1 MTTALD
7 DGYLPAR
14 SASLDIATRIAT
26 HIATIELARIIFCSA
41 LALALPCA
49 RTADAQIQSAPKS
62 IPAGGDQTLVLPPA
76 APAAAQPSA
85 AALRA
90 PEQSAPEQ
98 TSPEPDLGSD
108 NAPLPADLPAP
119 ENTGPRPYLGISVL
133 YTVSMRDGQ
142 QVSGLE
148 VMDVDA
154 DSPASRAGLKAR
166 TPMTTIGASG
176 ATAGELLGPLDAA
189 LKPLLAKSGQLGEDG
204 DLIVAIDDHR
214 VTSDSDLPDHLGR
227 LHPGDIIYLTVLRQ
241 QRGGRYKAVKLPVTL
256 GFPKSA
262 KATR

>member
-1 MTTALD
+1 MISISNFS
-7 DGYLPAR
+7 R
-14 SASLDIATRIAT
+14 
-26 HIATIELARIIFCSA
+26 
-41 LALALPCA
+41 LALCSTIVTAMLCA
-49 RTADAQIQSAPKS
+49 QPADAQIQSAPKS

-76 APAAAQPSA
+76 APAQPKA
-85 AALRA
+85 VAPRA
-90 PEQSAPEQ
+90 PDQSTPEQ

-108 NAPLPADLPAP
+108 NAPLPGDLPVP
-119 ENTGPRPYLGISVL
+119 ENSGPRPYLGISVL

-142 QVSGLE
+142 QVNGLE

-214 VTSDSDLPDHLGR
+214 VTSDSDLPDHLAR

-241 QRGGRYKAVKLPVTL
+241 KRGGTYKAVKLPVTL

>member
-1 MTTALD
+1 MILTINFSRLAVCSTLAIAL
-7 DGYLPAR
+7 L
-14 SASLDIATRIAT
+14 
-26 HIATIELARIIFCSA
+26 CSR
-41 LALALPCA
+41 P
-49 RTADAQIQSAPKS
+49 ADAQTQSAPKS

-76 APAAAQPSA
+76 APSVAQPSA
-85 AALRA
+85 AA
-90 PEQSAPEQ
+90 PHAPEQ

-142 QVSGLE
+142 QVNGLE

>member
-1 MTTALD
+1 ML
-7 DGYLPAR
+7 
-14 SASLDIATRIAT
+14 
-26 HIATIELARIIFCSA
+26 
-41 LALALPCA
+41 CA
-49 RTADAQIQSAPKS
+49 RPAGAQNPGAPQSIS
-62 IPAGGDQTLVLPPA
+62 AGGDQTLVLP
-76 APAAAQPSA
+76 SA
-85 AALRA
+85 AAPPAPSAEPPRA
-90 PEQSAPEQ
+90 PEGDAPGQSA
-98 TSPEPDLGSD
+98 PEPDLGSD

-119 ENTGPRPYLGISVL
+119 ENRGPRPYLGISVL

-142 QVSGLE
+142 QVTGLE

-189 LKPLLAKSGQLGEDG
+189 LRPLLAKSGQLGEDG

-214 VTSDSDLPDHLGR
+214 VSADSDLSDHLAR

-241 QRGGRYKAVKLPVTL
+241 QRGGSYKAVKLPVTL
-256 GFPKSA
+256 GFAKSA
-262 KATR
+262 SAAR

>member
-1 MTTALD
+1 MNLVR
-7 DGYLPAR
+7 LN
-14 SASLDIATRIAT
+14 L
-26 HIATIELARIIFCSA
+26 C
-41 LALALPCA
+41 LALAIAMLSA
-49 RTADAQIQSAPKS
+49 RPAGAQTQAAPKS

-76 APAAAQPSA
+76 APSAPPAVPPSA
-85 AALRA
+85 DAPRAPAQSMPEQTA
-90 PEQSAPEQ
+90 PEQS
-98 TSPEPDLGSD
+98 TPEPDLGSD

-119 ENTGPRPYLGISVL
+119 ENKGPRPYLGITVL
-133 YTVSMRDGQ
+133 YAVSTRAGQ
-142 QVSGLE
+142 KVSGLE

-189 LKPLLAKSGQLGEDG
+189 LRPLLAKSGQLGEDG

-214 VTSDSDLPDHLGR
+214 VSSDADLPDHLSR

-241 QRGGRYKAVKLPVTL
+241 QRGGTYKAVKLPVTL
-256 GFPKSA
+256 GFQKSA
-262 KATR
+262 AR

>member
-1 MTTALD
+1 MRA
-7 DGYLPAR
+7 DGRRTDPKRPEEHPGRRRPDAR
-14 SASLDIATRIAT
+14 AAA
-26 HIATIELARIIFCSA
+26 
-41 LALALPCA
+41 
-49 RTADAQIQSAPKS
+49 
-62 IPAGGDQTLVLPPA
+62 A
-76 APAAAQPSA
+76 APAAAPP
-85 AALRA
+85 RA
-90 PEQSAPEQ
+90 PKRLARRSKCPGAKCAGADH
-98 TSPEPDLGSD
+98 PEPDLGSD

-142 QVSGLE
+142 KVSGLE

-241 QRGGRYKAVKLPVTL
+241 QRGGTYKAVKLPVTL

-262 KATR
+262 NATR

>member
-14 SASLDIATRIAT
+14 SAGLDIATRIAT
-26 HIATIELARIIFCSA
+26 HIATIDLARIIFCSA

-49 RTADAQIQSAPKS
+49 RTADAQTQSAPKS

-76 APAAAQPSA
+76 APAAAQPSTA
-85 AALRA
+85 APRT
-90 PEQSAPEQ
+90 PEQI
-98 TSPEPDLGSD
+98 SPEPDLGSD

-214 VTSDSDLPDHLGR
+214 VTSDSDLPDRLGR

-241 QRGGRYKAVKLPVTL
+241 QRGGTYKAVKLPVTL

>member
-1 MTTALD
+1 LTTALD

-14 SASLDIATRIAT
+14 GAGLDIATRIAT
-26 HIATIELARIIFCSA
+26 HIATIDLARIIFCSA
-41 LALALPCA
+41 LALALLCA
-49 RTADAQIQSAPKS
+49 RPADAQTQSAPKS

-85 AALRA
+85 AA

-256 GFPKSA
+256 GSK
-262 KATR
+262 KR

>member
-1 MTTALD
+1 MIL
-7 DGYLPAR
+7 
-14 SASLDIATRIAT
+14 
-26 HIATIELARIIFCSA
+26 IINLSR
-41 LALALPCA
+41 LALCSTLAIALLCA
-49 RTADAQIQSAPKS
+49 RPAGAQTQSAPKS

-76 APAAAQPSA
+76 APAAAQPSVVVP
-85 AALRA
+85 RA
-90 PEQSAPEQ
+90 PDQSAPQ
-98 TSPEPDLGSD
+98 PDLGSD

-142 QVSGLE
+142 QVNGLE

-241 QRGGRYKAVKLPVTL
+241 QRGGTYKAVKLPVTL

-262 KATR
+262 NATR

>member
-1 MTTALD
+1 VD
-7 DGYLPAR
+7 DAYGLG
-14 SASLDIATRIAT
+14 IATMKLVR
-26 HIATIELARIIFCSA
+26 LNFCIA
-41 LALALPCA
+41 LAIAMLCA
-49 RTADAQIQSAPKS
+49 PPSGAQTQGAPKS
-62 IPAGGDQTLVLPPA
+62 IPAGGDQTLMIPPA
-76 APAAAQPSA
+76 ASPPLPPNAQAPRA
-85 AALRA
+85 PQQNAPQQNA
-90 PEQSAPEQ
+90 PEQS
-98 TSPEPDLGSD
+98 SPEADIGSD

-119 ENTGPRPYLGISVL
+119 ENNGPRPYLGISVL

-142 QVSGLE
+142 QVTGLE

-189 LKPLLAKSGQLGEDG
+189 LRPLLAKSGQLGEDG

-214 VTSDSDLPDHLGR
+214 VASDSDLPDHLSR

-241 QRGGRYKAVKLPVTL
+241 QRGGSFKAVKLPVTL

-262 KATR
+262 TR

>member
-1 MTTALD
+1 MIL
-7 DGYLPAR
+7 
-14 SASLDIATRIAT
+14 
-26 HIATIELARIIFCSA
+26 IINLSR
-41 LALALPCA
+41 LALCSTLAIALLCA
-49 RTADAQIQSAPKS
+49 RPAGAQTQSAPKS

-76 APAAAQPSA
+76 APAAAQPSVVVP
-85 AALRA
+85 RA
-90 PEQSAPEQ
+90 PDRSAPQ
-98 TSPEPDLGSD
+98 PDLGSD

-142 QVSGLE
+142 QVNGLE

-241 QRGGRYKAVKLPVTL
+241 QRGGTYKAVKLPVTL

-262 KATR
+262 NATR

>member
-1 MTTALD
+1 MDLVR
-7 DGYLPAR
+7 L
-14 SASLDIATRIAT
+14 LIC
-26 HIATIELARIIFCSA
+26 FA
-41 LALALPCA
+41 LAGALLAA
-49 RTADAQIQSAPKS
+49 RPADAQTQSAPKS

-76 APAAAQPSA
+76 APAATQPSVA
-85 AALRA
+85 GPRA
-90 PEQSAPEQ
+90 PDQSAPQ
-98 TSPEPDLGSD
+98 PDLGSD
-108 NAPLPADLPAP
+108 NAPLPGDLPAP

-214 VTSDSDLPDHLGR
+214 VTSDSDLPEHLSR

-241 QRGGRYKAVKLPVTL
+241 KRGGTYKAVKLPVTL

-262 KATR
+262 DAAR